1 MRFVLPALLA
11 IATIAALSGGLVL
24 LLKGGRSGGGID
36 IVLPT
41 QTPST
46 TVGLKVYVTGAVK
59 VPGVYDVDEGARLTD
74 VMEAAGGPTGDADL
88 AVVNLAARVRDEEHW
103 HIPRVGEAPQAPSS
117 GTGAAAGMVDLNSAT
132 VAVLMSLPGI
142 GEVKAT
148 SIVRYRE
155 ANGPFSSVDELLAVN
170 GIGPATLEGI
180 RDLVD
185 VR

>member
-1 MRFVLPALLA
+1 
-11 IATIAALSGGLVL
+11 
-24 LLKGGRSGGGID
+24 
-36 IVLPT
+36 
-41 QTPST
+41 
-46 TVGLKVYVTGAVK
+46 
-59 VPGVYDVDEGARLTD
+59 
-74 VMEAAGGPTGDADL
+74 
-88 AVVNLAARVRDEEHW
+88 
-103 HIPRVGEAPQAPSS
+103 
-117 GTGAAAGMVDLNSAT
+117 MVDLNSAT

-148 SIVRYRE
+148 SILRYRE